1 VYATKQFGLLCLF
14 TSLPEPLM
22 MEEPDGTSPRSKA
35 ALCSFSLKGDTAR
48 LIQAA
53 VTWQNTYKSTPHLA
67 KAAAW
72 DCCCYANTQTV
83 MASKGFPLPKA
94 HHCTWTSSDPT
105 GQARLGWLPFGQGQG
120 DLLLD
125 QIQLSFFWA
134 RRG

>member
-1 VYATKQFGLLCLF
+1 MYATKQFGLLCLF

-72 DCCCYANTQTV
+72 DCCCYANTQTL

-94 HHCTWTSSDPT
+94 QHCTWTSWDSLPKSPVCCVALILRPNWA
-105 GQARLGWLPFGQGQG
+105 GQAGLA
-120 DLLLD
+120 
-125 QIQLSFFWA
+125 SFLT
-134 RRG
+134 GPG